1 MLKSFL
7 NSQQFLD
14 TEDRLDILINNA
26 GLGLFGEQEKTLT
39 EDGNELTLQSNHLGH
54 FLLTNLLMDKM
65 EEFPGSRIIN
75 VSSIAHAG
83 PRWDMPKNRYLDI
96 NDLNFDSNEYDGF
109 TAYGCSKLANI
120 LFTKELAKR
129 LKNTTTSALHPGVIE
144 TEIWRHFG
152 IGIKIFQLF
161 LWPIRKIFMKNCWE
175 GAQTTI
181 FCAVDE
187 SLDGVTGKYYA
198 DCQEAKFLNPQ
209 AEDEDLAKKLWEK
222 SAELVQL

>member
-1 MLKSFL
+1 M
-7 NSQQFLD
+7 N

-26 GLGLFGEQEKTLT
+26 GLALFGEQEKTLT

-65 EEFPGSRIIN
+65 EEFPGSRIVNI
-75 VSSIAHAG
+75 SSIAHQKPSWSYSRG
-83 PRWDMPKNRYLDI
+83 RYLDI

-109 TAYGCSKLANI
+109 AAYGCSKLANI

-129 LKNTTTSALHPGVIE
+129 LKNTTTSVLHPGVIE
-144 TEIWRHFG
+144 TEIWRNFG
-152 IGIKIFQLF
+152 IAKKIIGAIM
-161 LWPIRKIFMKNCWE
+161 WPIKKIFMKTCWE

-222 SAELVQL
+222 SAEIVQI